1 MDSRTPQS
9 RPNKRPIDKDSSQGR
24 SIKRFFPAEGDQL
37 SAEKV
42 FKFRVLLPNGTSV
55 DLNLRR
61 PGAEMT
67 LEEFVHTVKR
77 EYLSVVRQT
86 EASKPSSSINWSS
99 QDFHLFDANAN
110 PISKKLVLNNFRRNS
125 KNPNILL
132 LQDGSAEI
140 GKYENMWDL
149 TPDTDLLREL
159 PEHYTFETALADL
172 IDNSLQ
178 AVWSNGRNERRLI
191 RVELAQDKIEIFDT
205 GPGMDG
211 SDENSIAKWGK
222 IGASLHRLAREQ
234 GIESKPPYLAPLFG
248 MYGYGGPFATMH
260 LGRRALISSKT
271 KQSKKVYML
280 HLERESLLSSSSG
293 QTWRAN
299 GGLRDADKDELEKA
313 SHGSFTKVEIFN
325 TEQRSMKMKQLKCR
339 LKDIYFP
346 YIQCDELS
354 RTGKTQMPIEF
365 QVNGIGLAEILGGE
379 VAVTNV
385 NSCNGPDFTL
395 QLHLTKDASQATSSS
410 NPGYTAPREANARLK
425 CVYFPITQGKE
436 SIDKILEEL
445 KRDGCGNTEDFKTF
459 SRVSVRRLGRLLP
472 DARWVLLPFMEPKH
486 KKGEHGQILK
496 RCCYRVKC
504 FIDTDAGFKPT
515 PSKTDLAHQNPYT
528 IALKS
533 FGKKHLEKEKDVHI
547 EINKDGKE
555 LNLAKLEK
563 LYEDWIISM
572 HKKYDEEIGSG
583 NDEPTFVVNPS
594 DKQELGISS
603 KVIRVHKVFRR
614 KGAIWKSGQKIKI
627 LKGAYVGHHK
637 TNSYATLEFVILEGW
652 EGDAGG
658 EARLICRPISIPDES
673 GCRLVFYNE
682 NPSIKIGGSISLPVN
697 VIDSGKCVTID
708 DAEWENQLQKHS
720 LKVPSSISLLS
731 AKDCQELGIGGA
743 LPDNVVCAGCDPP
756 EEIVA
761 VVRPA
766 SFSCAVKSKNLDRK
780 YIVQDELEMTM
791 DIKFRAVHVDSEN
804 INIFS
809 MKVTPSIREDCRG
822 FYIFQ
827 LGNNRPNLFQ
837 KAGLYTF
844 LFCVKGRRGLTFE
857 KKVKVRALSKA
868 GSWRPNEQQK
878 HLNTENASVRTP
890 CSKGKSLLCQESS
903 ELDALCNSRHHSA
916 QKRILLLRDSSE
928 PSDMGNLIESKMNH
942 RETLHPQELPESESE
957 GDDPH
962 QSAERRKLLPPDFAS
977 SSVMGN
983 KVKCEMKDHEELWD
997 ELCQYGLCIKQRE
1010 MNIESLNLLLSDIER
1025 DMSNLQGSPYL
1036 DLHDLERTAGKKLV
1050 AEQIVCRGDSAAA
1063 VICRLFQSVTYKEK
1077 GIDFADKVLG
1087 VVALLGTVQTHD
1099 LSRIFAQYLG
1109 EHQML
1114 AIVCKSY
1121 ADAAYLEKHDPDGR
1135 VNNAYGLHE
1144 LATKLGISINRQ
1156 YHVLC
1161 VENIRP
1167 YAGDFSSD
1175 PQRYLSLPEPT
1186 LPNGKP
1192 PPGFLGYAVNMIE
1205 LDVNFWFWRTASGHG
1220 LRETLFYRLFG
1231 ELQVY
1236 ENRQCMNMASCCIKD
1251 GAVSLDGGILRGNG
1265 VISLGHWEPDVKFPV
1280 LPLDSQRYFSP
1291 RKVEVLKEIEAKKQE
1306 LRETNYK
1313 LKAEQRTLGEVM
1325 KKFKETKERYQSLLD
1340 EKEKSLSG
1348 LTMQILN
1355 Q

>member
-77 EYLSVVRQT
+77 EYFSVVRQT
-86 EASKPSSSINWSS
+86 EASKPRSSINWSS

-271 KQSKKVYML
+271 KRSKKVYML

-731 AKDCQELGIGGA
+731 AKDCQELGIGG
-743 LPDNVVCAGCDPP
+743 
-756 EEIVA
+756 
-761 VVRPA
+761 
-766 SFSCAVKSKNLDRK
+766 
-780 YIVQDELEMTM
+780 
-791 DIKFRAVHVDSEN
+791 
-804 INIFS
+804 
-809 MKVTPSIREDCRG
+809 
-822 FYIFQ
+822 
-827 LGNNRPNLFQ
+827 
-837 KAGLYTF
+837 
-844 LFCVKGRRGLTFE
+844 KGRRGLTFE

-890 CSKGKSLLCQESS
+890 CSKGKSLLRQESS
-903 ELDALCNSRHHSA
+903 ELEALCNSRHHAA

-942 RETLHPQELPESESE
+942 RENLHPQELPESESE

-1167 YAGDFSSD
+1167 YAGDFCSD

-1236 ENRQCMNMASCCIKD
+1236 ENRQCMNMASCCIKA

-1265 VISLGHWEPDVKFPV
+1265 VISLGHREPDVKFPV

>member
-731 AKDCQELGIGGA
+731 AKDCQELGIGG
-743 LPDNVVCAGCDPP
+743 
-756 EEIVA
+756 
-761 VVRPA
+761 
-766 SFSCAVKSKNLDRK
+766 
-780 YIVQDELEMTM
+780 
-791 DIKFRAVHVDSEN
+791 
-804 INIFS
+804 
-809 MKVTPSIREDCRG
+809 
-822 FYIFQ
+822 
-827 LGNNRPNLFQ
+827 
-837 KAGLYTF
+837 
-844 LFCVKGRRGLTFE
+844 KGRRGLTFE

>member
-77 EYLSVVRQT
+77 EYFSVVRQT
-86 EASKPSSSINWSS
+86 EASKPRSSINWSS

-271 KQSKKVYML
+271 KRSKKVYML

-731 AKDCQELGIGGA
+731 AKDCQELGIGG
-743 LPDNVVCAGCDPP
+743 
-756 EEIVA
+756 
-761 VVRPA
+761 
-766 SFSCAVKSKNLDRK
+766 
-780 YIVQDELEMTM
+780 
-791 DIKFRAVHVDSEN
+791 
-804 INIFS
+804 
-809 MKVTPSIREDCRG
+809 
-822 FYIFQ
+822 
-827 LGNNRPNLFQ
+827 
-837 KAGLYTF
+837 
-844 LFCVKGRRGLTFE
+844 KGRRGLTFE

-890 CSKGKSLLCQESS
+890 CSKGKSLLRQESS
-903 ELDALCNSRHHSA
+903 ELEALCNSRHHAA

-942 RETLHPQELPESESE
+942 RENLHPQELPESESE

-1236 ENRQCMNMASCCIKD
+1236 ENRQCMNMASCCIKA

-1265 VISLGHWEPDVKFPV
+1265 VISLGHREPDVKFPV